1 MPDSDDTERKVIKSG
16 LAAADRAKKKLDHP
30 GLSTL
35 KSVMDRTKVKMD
47 VGERAWTQS
56 QIFEANMEIRNRQAE
71 EAEKVEEARRKEE
84 WEWEEHKHTKSIG
97 EWRKSNRLTFWAVV
111 IAFASLATG
120 ALTFL
125 YNYLFPN
132 G

>member
-1 MPDSDDTERKVIKSG
+1 MGGPLTGLENRVRVCRIASCYNGQMSDSDD
-16 LAAADRAKKKLDHP
+16 
-30 GLSTL
+30 
-35 KSVMDRTKVKMD
+35 TKVKMD